1 MTTLKVNNM
10 TCEHCVKR
18 INDALDEAKIKH
30 EINLSDKSV
39 KVEADKMELLEV
51 FDSLESMGYEAEVVK

>member
-18 INDALDEAKIKH
+18 INEALNEAKIKH

>member
-30 EINLSDKSV
+30 EINLSDQSV

>member
-18 INDALDEAKIKH
+18 INEALDEAKIKH